1 MFDKFCDYMYYLLT
15 TPFKRVKKSL
25 NQWYIFCEVFG
36 HYFDDAMESL
46 YSAAEQTMI
55 ATCSPE
61 MLLVQAEERGIDR
74 YPGESDENF
83 RKRIA
88 NYAEVCRLGGSD
100 AGVLLAVRSLGF
112 DSVSIVKARDL
123 GDDERWA
130 EFYVII
136 DVDPD
141 DEIPI
146 GYDVVRQQVR
156 KVKYTTALD
165 NYQLVVGIPVNKIN
179 TVIARCIVIAKS
191 RTDSMHNCKTVICC
205 KAVNENRTALHI
217 NIKNNL
223 WYFDGTY
230 NFDGTKIFNAYETR
244 EDV

>member
-1 MFDKFCDYMYYLLT
+1 MFEKFCDYMYYLLT
-15 TPFKRVKKSL
+15 SPFKKIRKSL
-25 NQWYIFCEVFG
+25 NQWYILFEVLG
-36 HYFDDAMESL
+36 RRFDDTMESL
-46 YSAAEQTMI
+46 YNAAEQTMV
-55 ATCSPE
+55 ATCDPE
-61 MLLVQAEERGIDR
+61 MLPLQAEERGITR
-74 YPGESDENF
+74 YQGETDENF

-123 GDDERWA
+123 GNTERWA

-136 DVDPD
+136 NVDPD

-146 GYDVVRQQVR
+146 GYDILRQQVR

-165 NYQLVVGIPVNKIN
+165 NYQLVVGIPVSKIN
-179 TVIARCIVIAKS
+179 TVIARCIVITKS
-191 RTDSMHNCKTVICC
+191 RTDSANNCKVVICC
-205 KAVNENRTALHI
+205 KAVNKSYSALHI
-217 NIKNNL
+217 DIKNNL

-230 NFDGTKIFNAYETR
+230 YFDGTKIFNAYETR
-244 EDV
+244 EDI